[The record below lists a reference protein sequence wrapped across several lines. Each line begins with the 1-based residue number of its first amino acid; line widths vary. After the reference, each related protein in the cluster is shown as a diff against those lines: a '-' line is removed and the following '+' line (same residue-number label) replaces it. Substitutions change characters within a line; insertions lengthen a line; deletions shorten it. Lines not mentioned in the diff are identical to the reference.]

1 MARIRTIKPEFWEDE
16 KLAKLPVYARL
27 LFIGTWNFADDNGG
41 LLANPVL
48 MKSHIF
54 PYEDIG
60 ISTISEWIDILVE
73 NGMLIRTTYNGKD
86 YLVIRKFLI
95 HQKINRKSIRINL
108 PLPVVLKVIDE
119 YNKTHGV
126 LTEPSLQEREQGI
139 GKRNDGTGMEEEMKE
154 ESAPVGRPIH
164 RRRTRKGCA
173 ISEVLQE
180 IAPVP
185 PFSKEVK
192 SKNDPLGMSALL
204 SVMPD
209 PIGHPS
215 LAEFIDE
222 LLRLRIFLVIYP
234 HHLLNSVGNPR
245 ACLRMTFDPPDT
257 PSVLLFIFSCFSFAI
272 LFTGISPS
280 LLWKNSYIC

>member
-27 LFIGTWNFADDNGG
+27 LFIGTWNFADDNGV

-60 ISTISEWIDILVE
+60 ISTISEWIDMLVG

-95 HQKINRKSIRINL
+95 HQKINRKSIRINI
-108 PLPVVLKVIDE
+108 PLPVVLQVIDE

-180 IAPVP
+180 ITA
-185 PFSKEVK
+185 
-192 SKNDPLGMSALL
+192 SA
-204 SVMPD
+204 SVQQ
-209 PIGHPS
+209 
-215 LAEFIDE
+215 EDE
-222 LLRLRIFLVIYP
+222 
-234 HHLLNSVGNPR
+234 
-245 ACLRMTFDPPDT
+245 
-257 PSVLLFIFSCFSFAI
+257 
-272 LFTGISPS
+272 
-280 LLWKNSYIC
+280 KQK

>member
-27 LFIGTWNFADDNGG
+27 LFIGTWNFADDNGA

-60 ISTISEWIDILVE
+60 ISTISEWIDMLVE

-95 HQKINRKSIRINL
+95 HQKINRKSIRINI
-108 PLPVVLKVIDE
+108 PLPVVLQVIDE

-126 LTEPSLQEREQGI
+126 LIEPSLLEREQGI

-180 IAPVP
+180 IAASASVQQGDE
-185 PFSKEVK
+185 KE
-192 SKNDPLGMSALL
+192 NLQ
-204 SVMPD
+204 
-209 PIGHPS
+209 
-215 LAEFIDE
+215 
-222 LLRLRIFLVIYP
+222 
-234 HHLLNSVGNPR
+234 
-245 ACLRMTFDPPDT
+245 
-257 PSVLLFIFSCFSFAI
+257 SFE
-272 LFTGISPS
+272 
-280 LLWKNSYIC
+280 

>member
-27 LFIGTWNFADDNGG
+27 LFIGTWNFADDNGA

-60 ISTISEWIDILVE
+60 ISTISEWIDMLVE

-95 HQKINRKSIRINL
+95 HQKINRKSIRINI

-126 LTEPSLQEREQGI
+126 LTESSLQEREQGI

-180 IAPVP
+180 IAASASVQQGDE
-185 PFSKEVK
+185 KE
-192 SKNDPLGMSALL
+192 NLQ
-204 SVMPD
+204 
-209 PIGHPS
+209 
-215 LAEFIDE
+215 
-222 LLRLRIFLVIYP
+222 
-234 HHLLNSVGNPR
+234 
-245 ACLRMTFDPPDT
+245 
-257 PSVLLFIFSCFSFAI
+257 SFE
-272 LFTGISPS
+272 
-280 LLWKNSYIC
+280 

>member
-16 KLAKLPVYARL
+16 KLAKLPVHARL
-27 LFIGTWNFADDNGG
+27 LFIGTWNFADDNGV
-41 LLANPVL
+41 LLANPIL

-95 HQKINRKSIRINL
+95 HQKINRKSIRINI
-108 PLPVVLKVIDE
+108 PLPVVLQVIDE

-180 IAPVP
+180 IAASASVQQGDE
-185 PFSKEVK
+185 KE
-192 SKNDPLGMSALL
+192 NLQ
-204 SVMPD
+204 
-209 PIGHPS
+209 
-215 LAEFIDE
+215 
-222 LLRLRIFLVIYP
+222 
-234 HHLLNSVGNPR
+234 
-245 ACLRMTFDPPDT
+245 
-257 PSVLLFIFSCFSFAI
+257 SFE
-272 LFTGISPS
+272 
-280 LLWKNSYIC
+280 

>member
-16 KLAKLPVYARL
+16 KLAKFPVYARL
-27 LFIGTWNFADDNGG
+27 LFIGTWNFADDNGA

-60 ISTISEWIDILVE
+60 ISTISEWIDMLVG

-95 HQKINRKSIRINL
+95 HQKINRKSIRINI
-108 PLPVVLKVIDE
+108 PLPVVLQVIDE

-180 IAPVP
+180 IAASASVQQGDE
-185 PFSKEVK
+185 KE
-192 SKNDPLGMSALL
+192 NLQ
-204 SVMPD
+204 
-209 PIGHPS
+209 
-215 LAEFIDE
+215 
-222 LLRLRIFLVIYP
+222 
-234 HHLLNSVGNPR
+234 
-245 ACLRMTFDPPDT
+245 
-257 PSVLLFIFSCFSFAI
+257 SFE
-272 LFTGISPS
+272 
-280 LLWKNSYIC
+280 

>member
-1 MARIRTIKPEFWEDE
+1 MARIRTIKPEFREDE
-16 KLAKLPVYARL
+16 KLAKLPVHARL
-27 LFIGTWNFADDNGG
+27 LFIGTWNFADDNGA

-60 ISTISEWIDILVE
+60 ISTISEWIDMLVE

-95 HQKINRKSIRINL
+95 HQKINRKSIRINI

-180 IAPVP
+180 IAASASVQQGDE
-185 PFSKEVK
+185 KE
-192 SKNDPLGMSALL
+192 NLQ
-204 SVMPD
+204 
-209 PIGHPS
+209 
-215 LAEFIDE
+215 
-222 LLRLRIFLVIYP
+222 
-234 HHLLNSVGNPR
+234 
-245 ACLRMTFDPPDT
+245 
-257 PSVLLFIFSCFSFAI
+257 SFE
-272 LFTGISPS
+272 
-280 LLWKNSYIC
+280 

>member
-27 LFIGTWNFADDNGG
+27 LFIGTWNFADDNGV

-95 HQKINRKSIRINL
+95 HQKINRKSIRINI
-108 PLPVVLKVIDE
+108 PLPVVLQVIDE

-180 IAPVP
+180 IAASASVQQGDE
-185 PFSKEVK
+185 KE
-192 SKNDPLGMSALL
+192 NLQ
-204 SVMPD
+204 
-209 PIGHPS
+209 
-215 LAEFIDE
+215 
-222 LLRLRIFLVIYP
+222 
-234 HHLLNSVGNPR
+234 
-245 ACLRMTFDPPDT
+245 
-257 PSVLLFIFSCFSFAI
+257 SFE
-272 LFTGISPS
+272 
-280 LLWKNSYIC
+280 

>member
-16 KLAKLPVYARL
+16 KLAKLPVHARL
-27 LFIGTWNFADDNGG
+27 LFIGTWNFADDNGA

-60 ISTISEWIDILVE
+60 ISTISEWIDMLVE

-95 HQKINRKSIRINL
+95 HQKINRKSIRINI

-126 LTEPSLQEREQGI
+126 LIEPSLQEREQGI
-139 GKRNDGTGMEEEMKE
+139 GKRNDGTGMEEDMKE

-180 IAPVP
+180 IAASASVQQGDE
-185 PFSKEVK
+185 KE
-192 SKNDPLGMSALL
+192 NLQ
-204 SVMPD
+204 
-209 PIGHPS
+209 
-215 LAEFIDE
+215 
-222 LLRLRIFLVIYP
+222 
-234 HHLLNSVGNPR
+234 
-245 ACLRMTFDPPDT
+245 
-257 PSVLLFIFSCFSFAI
+257 SFE
-272 LFTGISPS
+272 
-280 LLWKNSYIC
+280 

>member
-27 LFIGTWNFADDNGG
+27 LFIGTWNFADDNGA

-60 ISTISEWIDILVE
+60 ISTISEWIDMLVE

-108 PLPVVLKVIDE
+108 PLPVVLQVIDE

-180 IAPVP
+180 IAASASVQQGDE
-185 PFSKEVK
+185 KE
-192 SKNDPLGMSALL
+192 NLQ
-204 SVMPD
+204 
-209 PIGHPS
+209 
-215 LAEFIDE
+215 
-222 LLRLRIFLVIYP
+222 
-234 HHLLNSVGNPR
+234 
-245 ACLRMTFDPPDT
+245 
-257 PSVLLFIFSCFSFAI
+257 SFE
-272 LFTGISPS
+272 
-280 LLWKNSYIC
+280 

>member
-27 LFIGTWNFADDNGG
+27 LFIGTWNFADDNGA

-60 ISTISEWIDILVE
+60 ISTISEWIDMLVE

-95 HQKINRKSIRINL
+95 HQKINRKSIRINI
-108 PLPVVLKVIDE
+108 PLPVVLQVIDE

-139 GKRNDGTGMEEEMKE
+139 GKRNDGTGMEEDMKE

-180 IAPVP
+180 IAASASVQQGDE
-185 PFSKEVK
+185 KE
-192 SKNDPLGMSALL
+192 NLQ
-204 SVMPD
+204 
-209 PIGHPS
+209 
-215 LAEFIDE
+215 
-222 LLRLRIFLVIYP
+222 
-234 HHLLNSVGNPR
+234 
-245 ACLRMTFDPPDT
+245 
-257 PSVLLFIFSCFSFAI
+257 SFE
-272 LFTGISPS
+272 
-280 LLWKNSYIC
+280 

>member
-1 MARIRTIKPEFWEDE
+1 MARIRTSKPEFWEDE
-16 KLAKLPVYARL
+16 KLAKLPVHARL
-27 LFIGTWNFADDNGG
+27 LFIGTWNFADDNGA

-60 ISTISEWIDILVE
+60 IFTISEWIDMLVE

-180 IAPVP
+180 IAASASVRQGDE
-185 PFSKEVK
+185 KE
-192 SKNDPLGMSALL
+192 NLQ
-204 SVMPD
+204 
-209 PIGHPS
+209 
-215 LAEFIDE
+215 
-222 LLRLRIFLVIYP
+222 
-234 HHLLNSVGNPR
+234 
-245 ACLRMTFDPPDT
+245 
-257 PSVLLFIFSCFSFAI
+257 SFE
-272 LFTGISPS
+272 
-280 LLWKNSYIC
+280 

>member
-16 KLAKLPVYARL
+16 KLAKLPVHARL
-27 LFIGTWNFADDNGG
+27 LFIGTWNFADDNGV

-95 HQKINRKSIRINL
+95 HQKINRKSIRINI

-139 GKRNDGTGMEEEMKE
+139 GNRNDGTGMEEEMKE

-180 IAPVP
+180 IAASASVQQGDE
-185 PFSKEVK
+185 KE
-192 SKNDPLGMSALL
+192 NLQ
-204 SVMPD
+204 
-209 PIGHPS
+209 
-215 LAEFIDE
+215 
-222 LLRLRIFLVIYP
+222 
-234 HHLLNSVGNPR
+234 
-245 ACLRMTFDPPDT
+245 
-257 PSVLLFIFSCFSFAI
+257 SFE
-272 LFTGISPS
+272 
-280 LLWKNSYIC
+280 

>member
-16 KLAKLPVYARL
+16 KLAKLPVHARL
-27 LFIGTWNFADDNGG
+27 LFIGTWNFADDNGV

-60 ISTISEWIDILVE
+60 IFTISEWIDMLVE

-95 HQKINRKSIRINL
+95 HQKINRKSIRINI
-108 PLPVVLKVIDE
+108 PLPVVLQVIDE

-180 IAPVP
+180 IAASASVQQGDE
-185 PFSKEVK
+185 KE
-192 SKNDPLGMSALL
+192 NLQ
-204 SVMPD
+204 
-209 PIGHPS
+209 
-215 LAEFIDE
+215 
-222 LLRLRIFLVIYP
+222 
-234 HHLLNSVGNPR
+234 
-245 ACLRMTFDPPDT
+245 
-257 PSVLLFIFSCFSFAI
+257 SFE
-272 LFTGISPS
+272 
-280 LLWKNSYIC
+280 

>member
-16 KLAKLPVYARL
+16 KLAKLPVHARL
-27 LFIGTWNFADDNGG
+27 LFIGTWNFADDNGV

-60 ISTISEWIDILVE
+60 ISTISEWIDMLVE

-95 HQKINRKSIRINL
+95 HQKINRKSIRINI
-108 PLPVVLKVIDE
+108 PLPVVLQVIDE

-180 IAPVP
+180 IAASASVQQGDE
-185 PFSKEVK
+185 KE
-192 SKNDPLGMSALL
+192 NLQ
-204 SVMPD
+204 
-209 PIGHPS
+209 
-215 LAEFIDE
+215 
-222 LLRLRIFLVIYP
+222 
-234 HHLLNSVGNPR
+234 
-245 ACLRMTFDPPDT
+245 
-257 PSVLLFIFSCFSFAI
+257 SFE
-272 LFTGISPS
+272 
-280 LLWKNSYIC
+280 

>member
-16 KLAKLPVYARL
+16 KLAKLPIHARL
-27 LFIGTWNFADDNGG
+27 LFIGTWNFADDNGV

-60 ISTISEWIDILVE
+60 ISTISEWIDMLVE

-180 IAPVP
+180 IAA
-185 PFSKEVK
+185 
-192 SKNDPLGMSALL
+192 SA
-204 SVMPD
+204 SVQQ
-209 PIGHPS
+209 G
-215 LAEFIDE
+215 DE
-222 LLRLRIFLVIYP
+222 
-234 HHLLNSVGNPR
+234 
-245 ACLRMTFDPPDT
+245 
-257 PSVLLFIFSCFSFAI
+257 
-272 LFTGISPS
+272 
-280 LLWKNSYIC
+280 KQK

>member
-1 MARIRTIKPEFWEDE
+1 MTRIRTIKPEFWEDE
-16 KLAKLPVYARL
+16 ELAKLPVHARL
-27 LFIGTWNFADDNGG
+27 LFIGTWNFADDNGA

-126 LTEPSLQEREQGI
+126 LTESSLQEREQGI

-180 IAPVP
+180 IAASASVQQGDE
-185 PFSKEVK
+185 KE
-192 SKNDPLGMSALL
+192 NLQ
-204 SVMPD
+204 
-209 PIGHPS
+209 
-215 LAEFIDE
+215 
-222 LLRLRIFLVIYP
+222 
-234 HHLLNSVGNPR
+234 
-245 ACLRMTFDPPDT
+245 
-257 PSVLLFIFSCFSFAI
+257 SFE
-272 LFTGISPS
+272 
-280 LLWKNSYIC
+280 

>member
-16 KLAKLPVYARL
+16 KLAKLPVQARL
-27 LFIGTWNFADDNGG
+27 LFIGTWNFADDNGV

-60 ISTISEWIDILVE
+60 ISTISEWIDMLVE

-95 HQKINRKSIRINL
+95 HQKINRKSIRINI
-108 PLPVVLKVIDE
+108 PLPVVLQVIDE

-180 IAPVP
+180 IAA
-185 PFSKEVK
+185 
-192 SKNDPLGMSALL
+192 SA
-204 SVMPD
+204 SVQQ
-209 PIGHPS
+209 G
-215 LAEFIDE
+215 DE
-222 LLRLRIFLVIYP
+222 
-234 HHLLNSVGNPR
+234 
-245 ACLRMTFDPPDT
+245 
-257 PSVLLFIFSCFSFAI
+257 
-272 LFTGISPS
+272 
-280 LLWKNSYIC
+280 KQK

>member
-16 KLAKLPVYARL
+16 KLAKLPVHARL
-27 LFIGTWNFADDNGG
+27 LFIGTWNFADDNGA

-60 ISTISEWIDILVE
+60 ISTISEWIDMLVE

-95 HQKINRKSIRINL
+95 HQKINRKSIRINI
-108 PLPVVLKVIDE
+108 PLSVVLQVIDE

-126 LTEPSLQEREQGI
+126 LTESSLQEREQGI

-154 ESAPVGRPIH
+154 ESTPVGRPIH

-180 IAPVP
+180 IAASASVQQGDE
-185 PFSKEVK
+185 KE
-192 SKNDPLGMSALL
+192 NLQ
-204 SVMPD
+204 
-209 PIGHPS
+209 
-215 LAEFIDE
+215 
-222 LLRLRIFLVIYP
+222 
-234 HHLLNSVGNPR
+234 
-245 ACLRMTFDPPDT
+245 
-257 PSVLLFIFSCFSFAI
+257 SFE
-272 LFTGISPS
+272 
-280 LLWKNSYIC
+280 

>member
-27 LFIGTWNFADDNGG
+27 LFIGTWNFADDNGA

-60 ISTISEWIDILVE
+60 ISTISEWIDMLVE

-95 HQKINRKSIRINL
+95 HQKINRKSIRINI
-108 PLPVVLKVIDE
+108 PLPVVLQVIDE

-173 ISEVLQE
+173 ISEVLQK
-180 IAPVP
+180 IAASASVQQGDE
-185 PFSKEVK
+185 KE
-192 SKNDPLGMSALL
+192 NLQ
-204 SVMPD
+204 
-209 PIGHPS
+209 
-215 LAEFIDE
+215 
-222 LLRLRIFLVIYP
+222 
-234 HHLLNSVGNPR
+234 
-245 ACLRMTFDPPDT
+245 
-257 PSVLLFIFSCFSFAI
+257 SFE
-272 LFTGISPS
+272 
-280 LLWKNSYIC
+280 

>member
-16 KLAKLPVYARL
+16 KLAKLPIHARL
-27 LFIGTWNFADDNGG
+27 LFIGTWNFADDNGT

-60 ISTISEWIDILVE
+60 ISTISEWIDMLVE

-95 HQKINRKSIRINL
+95 HQKINRKSIRINI

-180 IAPVP
+180 IAASASVQQRDE
-185 PFSKEVK
+185 KE
-192 SKNDPLGMSALL
+192 NLQ
-204 SVMPD
+204 
-209 PIGHPS
+209 
-215 LAEFIDE
+215 
-222 LLRLRIFLVIYP
+222 
-234 HHLLNSVGNPR
+234 
-245 ACLRMTFDPPDT
+245 
-257 PSVLLFIFSCFSFAI
+257 SFE
-272 LFTGISPS
+272 
-280 LLWKNSYIC
+280 

>member
-16 KLAKLPVYARL
+16 KLAELPVHARL
-27 LFIGTWNFADDNGG
+27 LFIGTWNFADDNGA

-60 ISTISEWIDILVE
+60 ISTISEWIDMLVE

-95 HQKINRKSIRINL
+95 HQKINRKSIRINI

-180 IAPVP
+180 IAASASVQQGDE
-185 PFSKEVK
+185 KE
-192 SKNDPLGMSALL
+192 NLQ
-204 SVMPD
+204 
-209 PIGHPS
+209 
-215 LAEFIDE
+215 
-222 LLRLRIFLVIYP
+222 
-234 HHLLNSVGNPR
+234 
-245 ACLRMTFDPPDT
+245 
-257 PSVLLFIFSCFSFAI
+257 SFE
-272 LFTGISPS
+272 
-280 LLWKNSYIC
+280 

>member
-16 KLAKLPVYARL
+16 KLAKLPVHARL
-27 LFIGTWNFADDNGG
+27 LFIGTWNFADDNGA

-60 ISTISEWIDILVE
+60 ISTISEWIDMLME

-95 HQKINRKSIRINL
+95 HQKINRKSIRINI

-126 LTEPSLQEREQGI
+126 LTEPSPLEREQGI

-164 RRRTRKGCA
+164 CRRTRKGCA

-180 IAPVP
+180 IAASASVQQGDE
-185 PFSKEVK
+185 KE
-192 SKNDPLGMSALL
+192 NLQ
-204 SVMPD
+204 
-209 PIGHPS
+209 
-215 LAEFIDE
+215 
-222 LLRLRIFLVIYP
+222 
-234 HHLLNSVGNPR
+234 
-245 ACLRMTFDPPDT
+245 
-257 PSVLLFIFSCFSFAI
+257 SFE
-272 LFTGISPS
+272 
-280 LLWKNSYIC
+280 

>member
-16 KLAKLPVYARL
+16 KLAKLPVHARL
-27 LFIGTWNFADDNGG
+27 LFIGTWNFADDNGA

-60 ISTISEWIDILVE
+60 ISTISEWIDMLVE

-95 HQKINRKSIRINL
+95 HQKINRKSIRINI
-108 PLPVVLKVIDE
+108 PLPVVLQVIDE

-173 ISEVLQE
+173 ISEALQE
-180 IAPVP
+180 IAASASVQQGDE
-185 PFSKEVK
+185 KE
-192 SKNDPLGMSALL
+192 NLQ
-204 SVMPD
+204 
-209 PIGHPS
+209 
-215 LAEFIDE
+215 
-222 LLRLRIFLVIYP
+222 
-234 HHLLNSVGNPR
+234 
-245 ACLRMTFDPPDT
+245 
-257 PSVLLFIFSCFSFAI
+257 SFE
-272 LFTGISPS
+272 
-280 LLWKNSYIC
+280 

>member
-16 KLAKLPVYARL
+16 KLAKLQVQARL
-27 LFIGTWNFADDNGG
+27 LFIGTWNFADDNGV

-60 ISTISEWIDILVE
+60 ISTISEWIDMLVE

-95 HQKINRKSIRINL
+95 HQKINRKSIRINI
-108 PLPVVLKVIDE
+108 PLPVVLQVIDE

-180 IAPVP
+180 IAASASVQQGDE
-185 PFSKEVK
+185 KE
-192 SKNDPLGMSALL
+192 NLQ
-204 SVMPD
+204 
-209 PIGHPS
+209 
-215 LAEFIDE
+215 
-222 LLRLRIFLVIYP
+222 
-234 HHLLNSVGNPR
+234 
-245 ACLRMTFDPPDT
+245 
-257 PSVLLFIFSCFSFAI
+257 SFE
-272 LFTGISPS
+272 
-280 LLWKNSYIC
+280 

>member
-16 KLAKLPVYARL
+16 KLAKLPLHARL
-27 LFIGTWNFADDNGG
+27 LFIGTWNFADDNGA

-60 ISTISEWIDILVE
+60 ISTISEWIDMLVE

-95 HQKINRKSIRINL
+95 HQKINRKSIRINI
-108 PLPVVLKVIDE
+108 PLPVVLQVIDE

-139 GKRNDGTGMEEEMKE
+139 EKRNDGTGMEEEMKE

-180 IAPVP
+180 IAASASVQQGDE
-185 PFSKEVK
+185 KE
-192 SKNDPLGMSALL
+192 NLQ
-204 SVMPD
+204 
-209 PIGHPS
+209 
-215 LAEFIDE
+215 
-222 LLRLRIFLVIYP
+222 
-234 HHLLNSVGNPR
+234 
-245 ACLRMTFDPPDT
+245 
-257 PSVLLFIFSCFSFAI
+257 SFE
-272 LFTGISPS
+272 
-280 LLWKNSYIC
+280 

>member
-16 KLAKLPVYARL
+16 KLAKLPVNARL
-27 LFIGTWNFADDNGG
+27 LFIGTWNFADDNGA

-60 ISTISEWIDILVE
+60 ISTISEWIDMLVE

-95 HQKINRKSIRINL
+95 HQKINRKSIRINI

-126 LTEPSLQEREQGI
+126 LTESSLQEKEQGM
-139 GKRNDGTGMEEEMKE
+139 GKRNYGTGMEEEMKE

-180 IAPVP
+180 IAA
-185 PFSKEVK
+185 
-192 SKNDPLGMSALL
+192 SA
-204 SVMPD
+204 SVQQ
-209 PIGHPS
+209 GG
-215 LAEFIDE
+215 E
-222 LLRLRIFLVIYP
+222 
-234 HHLLNSVGNPR
+234 
-245 ACLRMTFDPPDT
+245 
-257 PSVLLFIFSCFSFAI
+257 
-272 LFTGISPS
+272 
-280 LLWKNSYIC
+280 KQK

>member
-27 LFIGTWNFADDNGG
+27 LFIGTWNFADDNGA

-60 ISTISEWIDILVE
+60 ISTISEWIDMLVE

-119 YNKTHGV
+119 YNSTHGV
-126 LTEPSLQEREQGI
+126 LTESSLQEREQGI

-154 ESAPVGRPIH
+154 ESASVGRPIH

-180 IAPVP
+180 IAASASVQQGDE
-185 PFSKEVK
+185 KE
-192 SKNDPLGMSALL
+192 NLQ
-204 SVMPD
+204 
-209 PIGHPS
+209 
-215 LAEFIDE
+215 
-222 LLRLRIFLVIYP
+222 
-234 HHLLNSVGNPR
+234 
-245 ACLRMTFDPPDT
+245 
-257 PSVLLFIFSCFSFAI
+257 SFE
-272 LFTGISPS
+272 
-280 LLWKNSYIC
+280 

>member
-16 KLAKLPVYARL
+16 KLAKLPVHARL
-27 LFIGTWNFADDNGG
+27 LFIGTWNFADDNGA

-95 HQKINRKSIRINL
+95 HQKINRQSIRINL

-126 LTEPSLQEREQGI
+126 LTESSLQEREQGI

-180 IAPVP
+180 IAASASVQQGDE
-185 PFSKEVK
+185 KE
-192 SKNDPLGMSALL
+192 NLQ
-204 SVMPD
+204 
-209 PIGHPS
+209 
-215 LAEFIDE
+215 
-222 LLRLRIFLVIYP
+222 
-234 HHLLNSVGNPR
+234 
-245 ACLRMTFDPPDT
+245 
-257 PSVLLFIFSCFSFAI
+257 SFE
-272 LFTGISPS
+272 
-280 LLWKNSYIC
+280 

>member
-16 KLAKLPVYARL
+16 KLAKLPVHARL
-27 LFIGTWNFADDNGG
+27 LFIGTWNFADDNGA

-60 ISTISEWIDILVE
+60 ISTISEWIDMLVE

-95 HQKINRKSIRINL
+95 HQKINRKSIRINI
-108 PLPVVLKVIDE
+108 PLPVVLQVIDE

-154 ESAPVGRPIH
+154 ESAPIGRPIH

-180 IAPVP
+180 IAASASVQQGGE
-185 PFSKEVK
+185 KE
-192 SKNDPLGMSALL
+192 NLQ
-204 SVMPD
+204 
-209 PIGHPS
+209 
-215 LAEFIDE
+215 
-222 LLRLRIFLVIYP
+222 
-234 HHLLNSVGNPR
+234 
-245 ACLRMTFDPPDT
+245 
-257 PSVLLFIFSCFSFAI
+257 SFE
-272 LFTGISPS
+272 
-280 LLWKNSYIC
+280 

>member
-1 MARIRTIKPEFWEDE
+1 MARIRTSKPEFWEDE
-16 KLAKLPVYARL
+16 KLAKLPVHARL
-27 LFIGTWNFADDNGG
+27 LFIGTWNFADDNGA

-60 ISTISEWIDILVE
+60 ISTISEWIDMLVE

-95 HQKINRKSIRINL
+95 HQKINRKSIRINI

-126 LTEPSLQEREQGI
+126 LTESSLQEREQGI

-180 IAPVP
+180 IAASASVQQGDE
-185 PFSKEVK
+185 KE
-192 SKNDPLGMSALL
+192 NLQ
-204 SVMPD
+204 
-209 PIGHPS
+209 
-215 LAEFIDE
+215 
-222 LLRLRIFLVIYP
+222 
-234 HHLLNSVGNPR
+234 
-245 ACLRMTFDPPDT
+245 
-257 PSVLLFIFSCFSFAI
+257 SFE
-272 LFTGISPS
+272 
-280 LLWKNSYIC
+280 

>member
-16 KLAKLPVYARL
+16 KLAKLPIHARL
-27 LFIGTWNFADDNGG
+27 LFIGTWNFADDNGA

-60 ISTISEWIDILVE
+60 ISTISEWIDMLVE

-95 HQKINRKSIRINL
+95 HQKINRKSIRINI
-108 PLPVVLKVIDE
+108 PLPVVLQVIDE

-126 LTEPSLQEREQGI
+126 LTESSLQEREQGI

-180 IAPVP
+180 IAASASVQQGDE
-185 PFSKEVK
+185 KE
-192 SKNDPLGMSALL
+192 NLQ
-204 SVMPD
+204 
-209 PIGHPS
+209 
-215 LAEFIDE
+215 
-222 LLRLRIFLVIYP
+222 
-234 HHLLNSVGNPR
+234 
-245 ACLRMTFDPPDT
+245 
-257 PSVLLFIFSCFSFAI
+257 SFE
-272 LFTGISPS
+272 
-280 LLWKNSYIC
+280 

>member
-1 MARIRTIKPEFWEDE
+1 MARIKTIKPEFWEDE
-16 KLAKLPVYARL
+16 KLAKLPVHARL
-27 LFIGTWNFADDNGG
+27 LFIGTWNFADDNGA

-60 ISTISEWIDILVE
+60 ISTISEWIDMLME

-95 HQKINRKSIRINL
+95 HQKINRKSNRINI
-108 PLPVVLKVIDE
+108 PLPVVLQVIDE

-180 IAPVP
+180 IAASASVQQGDE
-185 PFSKEVK
+185 KE
-192 SKNDPLGMSALL
+192 NLQ
-204 SVMPD
+204 
-209 PIGHPS
+209 
-215 LAEFIDE
+215 
-222 LLRLRIFLVIYP
+222 
-234 HHLLNSVGNPR
+234 
-245 ACLRMTFDPPDT
+245 
-257 PSVLLFIFSCFSFAI
+257 SFE
-272 LFTGISPS
+272 
-280 LLWKNSYIC
+280 